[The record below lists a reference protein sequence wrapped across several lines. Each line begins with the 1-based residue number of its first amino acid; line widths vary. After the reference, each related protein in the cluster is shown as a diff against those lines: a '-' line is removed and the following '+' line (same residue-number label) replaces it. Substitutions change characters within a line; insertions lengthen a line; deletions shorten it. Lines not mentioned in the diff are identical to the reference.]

1 MSIGEIITTPQG
13 LAVVVE
19 VLPTSFKVGSYT
31 LGQVV
36 AEPLTG
42 GPETVPS
49 GAPAPGAEP
58 LTLYQAIQSQA
69 AALYVA
75 SVVETQLIPFARDS
89 ARHSWKP
96 TRTTPLRSIPRW
108 HELIKR
114 PRKWPGIPAR
124 ESSSGV
130 SAAQTIDV
138 DQHGDEQPDQIDHRV
153 RRNFS
158 APAAGLGFR
167 ASASMVPAKGAQTD
181 QRRRHRPSRA
191 DRRPAATGSTPTS
204 STVLP
209 KM

>member
-89 ARHSWKP
+89 AALVEANSDNPVALHTSVARAYQ
-96 TRTTPLRSIPRW
+96 TTQEMAG
-108 HELIKR
+108 HTR
-114 PRKWPGIPAR
+114 PRI
-124 ESSSGV
+124 V
-130 SAAQTIDV
+130 
-138 DQHGDEQPDQIDHRV
+138 V
-153 RRNFS
+153 R
-158 APAAGLGFR
+158 G
-167 ASASMVPAKGAQTD
+167 
-181 QRRRHRPSRA
+181 
-191 DRRPAATGSTPTS
+191 
-204 STVLP
+204 
-209 KM
+209 